1 MKKISLF
8 FIFLLLFHGLSA
20 GNELLDEERKFLIK
34 SSDSVKNEFKVRE
47 RNYLAEIDLLE
58 KEIKSLEEKIE
69 NKEVSSEIL
78 RKFESEKKKITEI
91 ESLTKKIKVPF
102 IEEKKFRETIVS
114 FFENSLKRFG
124 FEYDSKLIIMDGYL
138 SGIYKSGNEFG
149 YARIIDEN
157 LIFIPAGSDKNKIKD
172 IFSNNSDFFPV
183 CFGKGTKMEPGFIES
198 VSLYLQKGG
207 VMIYPIVLTGIAGF
221 ILTLF
226 QGIILFYLKIPD
238 EKTEQEFFEINEK
251 KNEKYF
257 RRYPS
262 LVFLKKLYLKKQ
274 KALLSSEIIDSL
286 LDREIKKLERF
297 NPTIGVLAGIAPLIG
312 LLGTVTGMIM
322 TFNAAGGTGAVKAAE
337 MAGGISEALVTTQL
351 GLSIALPLMI
361 FHHFFEQRLEMFVFD
376 LDEKKNIFLSQTGD
390 K

>member
-1 MKKISLF
+1 MKIINIF
-8 FIFLLLFHGLSA
+8 FIIFFVFPSFLHSF
-20 GNELLDEERKFLIK
+20 ELINDEKKFLK
-34 SSDSVKNEFKVRE
+34 TLAEKQKNEFEKRE
-47 RNYLAEIDLLE
+47 KFYLKEISLLKKNIENLEHNKTELKTDQEFESLKKKSDELKFLE
-58 KEIKSLEEKIE
+58 KKVQFPFSGKNDFKSFFQ
-69 NKEVSSEIL
+69 NTS
-78 RKFESEKKKITEI
+78 
-91 ESLTKKIKVPF
+91 
-102 IEEKKFRETIVS
+102 KKFR
-114 FFENSLKRFG
+114 FEF
-124 FEYDSKLIIMDGYL
+124 DSRQVIMQGYSRGL
-138 SGIYKSGNEFG
+138 YKEGENYG
-149 YARIIDEN
+149 YVKTDKSK
-157 LIFIPAGSDKNKIKD
+157 LIFIPAKENQDKIKK
-172 IFSNNSDFFPV
+172 FFNKGLADLPV
-183 CFGKGTKMEPGFIES
+183 YIGKGTKMEPGFIES
-198 VSLYLQKGG
+198 VLTYLQKGG

-238 EKTEQEFFEINEK
+238 EKTEQEFFEIHEK
-251 KNEKYF
+251 KDEKYL
-257 RRYPS
+257 RKYPS

>member
-1 MKKISLF
+1 
-8 FIFLLLFHGLSA
+8 
-20 GNELLDEERKFLIK
+20 
-34 SSDSVKNEFKVRE
+34 
-47 RNYLAEIDLLE
+47 
-58 KEIKSLEEKIE
+58 
-69 NKEVSSEIL
+69 
-78 RKFESEKKKITEI
+78 
-91 ESLTKKIKVPF
+91 
-102 IEEKKFRETIVS
+102 
-114 FFENSLKRFG
+114 
-124 FEYDSKLIIMDGYL
+124 
-138 SGIYKSGNEFG
+138 
-149 YARIIDEN
+149 
-157 LIFIPAGSDKNKIKD
+157 
-172 IFSNNSDFFPV
+172 
-183 CFGKGTKMEPGFIES
+183 MEPGFIES
-198 VSLYLQKGG
+198 VLTYLQKGG